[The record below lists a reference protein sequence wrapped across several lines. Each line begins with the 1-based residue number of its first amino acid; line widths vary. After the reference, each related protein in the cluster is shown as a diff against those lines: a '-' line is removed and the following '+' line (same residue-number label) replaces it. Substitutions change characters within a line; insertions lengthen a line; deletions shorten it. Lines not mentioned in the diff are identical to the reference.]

1 MQGMRLGKYLILD
14 KLGEGGMG
22 EVWRARDEQLNRSV
36 AIKILPPDVST
47 DPSRRARFEQ
57 EARALAALNHPNI
70 VAVYEAG
77 QHEGRAYIVSELVE
91 GEPLRAIL
99 NGSRPP
105 LRRLMEM
112 AAQIAEALAAAHH
125 AGIVHRDLKPENIM
139 VTPSG
144 RVKVLDFGL
153 AKQSAIRSADVT
165 ATLPLTHAG
174 TVMGTVGY
182 MSPEQV
188 RGEEADHR
196 SDIFSFG
203 VVLFEMLT
211 GKRAFQA
218 ASSVETMNAIL
229 HQDPPP
235 LDAEVPVLPPAMVTV
250 VHRCLEKRPEARFQ
264 SAADL
269 AFALQTVALTGASGT
284 FQALKPPVEK
294 RRRWLLPS
302 LAALG
307 AALLFAAGFLVRG
320 RTIERDPPRF
330 QQITFQRGL
339 VSNARFTAD
348 GRNVV
353 YGASWDGNPFRV
365 YMASPG
371 NPEPRDLGLP
381 DGAMLVAVSS
391 KDDLALLTGPFG
403 QDGTGTLSR
412 GSVLGGQMR
421 PLLEGVRMADW
432 APDGS
437 SLAVLRSVTGKFR
450 LEYPVGKVLADNIEW
465 PFLAIRVSPDGS
477 RVAYASYYKGT
488 SVGVGIIDSSG
499 KGQWLGTVSGQTS
512 EVVDPLLNWSP
523 DGREI
528 WFRSFD
534 LTEWGTIYA
543 IDLKGRRRVVT
554 RVPSHATIY
563 DIARNGRVLLRTDSR
578 QVGILGKGPGDK
590 MERDLSCLDA
600 SNLVGISDDGQ
611 AIVTTIVGESGGPM
625 GSVYLRKTDGSP
637 PIRVGDGKALDLS
650 PDGKWISGYAA
661 RENVAR
667 QFLLFPTGAGEE
679 FPVKIPTMGN
689 GGVVVGWLPGDR
701 QYVVIGE
708 LIGKRWQCFA
718 WDASRN
724 TLREVCPEGIPD
736 AILNLSPDRQWVL
749 SRGPKGGWFA
759 YPVAGGAPREVQGIS
774 AHDTVIG
781 WRADNRSIYIAA
793 HRDSNKTLPVS
804 TLDIVT
810 GQRTAWMEVRPMQSV
825 DEVFNLRITPD
836 GSAYAYNF
844 RVKSSDLYTAD
855 GLR

>member
-1 MQGMRLGKYLILD
+1 MKGMRLGKYLILD

-22 EVWRARDEQLNRSV
+22 EVWRARDEQLNRTV
-36 AIKILPPDVST
+36 AVKILSADVST
-47 DPSRRARFEQ
+47 DPGRRARFEQ

-91 GEPLRAIL
+91 GESLRAIIYG
-99 NGSRPP
+99 NRPP

-139 VTPSG
+139 VTPGG

-153 AKQSAIRSADVT
+153 AKQSAIRNADVT

-188 RGEEADHR
+188 RGEDADHR

-229 HQDPPP
+229 HQDTPP
-235 LDAEVPVLPPAMVTV
+235 LDTESPALPPAVVTV
-250 VHRCLEKRPEARFQ
+250 VHRCLEKRPDLRFQ

-284 FQALKPPVEK
+284 QQALKSPAK
-294 RRRWLLPS
+294 RRSGWLWPV
-302 LAALG
+302 AATLG
-307 AALLFAAGFLVRG
+307 AVLLFAAGFVVRG
-320 RTIERDPPRF
+320 RTINHDPPQF
-330 QQITFQRGL
+330 QRITFRRGL

-348 GRNVV
+348 GRSVV
-353 YGASWDGNPFRV
+353 YLASWDGNPFRV
-365 YMASPG
+365 FMATPG
-371 NPEPRDLGLP
+371 NPESRDLGLP
-381 DGAMLVAVSS
+381 EGAMMTALSS
-391 KDDLALLTGPFG
+391 KDELALLTGPFG

-412 GSVLGGQMR
+412 GSILGGQMR
-421 PLLEGVRMADW
+421 PMLEGVRWADW
-432 APDGS
+432 SPDGS
-437 SLAVLRSVTGKFR
+437 SLAVLRSVNGKFR
-450 LEYPVGKVLADNIEW
+450 LEYPIGKVLADNLEW
-465 PFLAIRVSPDGS
+465 PLLAIRVSPDGS

-488 SVGVGIIDSSG
+488 SVSVGIIDSAG
-499 KGQWLGTVSGQTS
+499 KQQFLGAVTGQTS

-523 DGREI
+523 DGHEI

-554 RVPSHATIY
+554 RVPSHVTLY
-563 DIARNGRVLLRTDSR
+563 DIARDGRVLLRTDSR
-578 QVGILGKGPGDK
+578 RVGILGKGPGDK

-611 AIVTTIVGESGGPM
+611 TIVTTIVGESAGPM

-637 PIRVGDGKALDLS
+637 PIRVGDGKALALS
-650 PDGKWISGYAA
+650 PDGKWISGYAS

-679 FPVKIPTMGN
+679 YAVKISKLGQ
-689 GGVVVGWLPGDR
+689 GGVVLGWLPGDR
-701 QYVVIGE
+701 LYLVTGA
-708 LIGKRWQCFA
+708 LSGKRWQCFA
-718 WDASRN
+718 WDAAHD

-736 AILNLSPDRQWVL
+736 ADLYLSPDRQWVL
-749 SRGPKGGWFA
+749 SRGPQGGWFA
-759 YPVAGGAPREVQGIS
+759 YSVAGGQPREVKGLS
-774 AHDTVIG
+774 PHDAVIG
-781 WRADNRSIYIAA
+781 WRADNRSIFIAV

-804 TLDIVT
+804 TLDIVS
-810 GQRTAWMEVRPMQSV
+810 GQRTPWMEIRPMQPV
-825 DEVFNLRITPD
+825 DEVFNLRIIPD

-844 RVKSSDLYTAD
+844 RVKASDLYTAE

>member
-1 MQGMRLGKYLILD
+1 MNGMRLGKYLILD

-22 EVWRARDEQLNRSV
+22 EVWRARDEQLNRTV
-36 AIKILPPDVST
+36 AVKILPSEVSS
-47 DPSRRARFEQ
+47 DPARRARFEL

-77 QHEGRAYIVSELVE
+77 QHDGRAYIISELVE
-91 GEPLRAIL
+91 GESLRAIINSNRL
-99 NGSRPP
+99 P

-112 AAQIAEALAAAHH
+112 ATQIAEALAAAHQ

-139 VTPSG
+139 VTSGG

-153 AKQSAIRSADVT
+153 AKQSAIRNADVT

-188 RGEEADHR
+188 RGGDADHR

-211 GKRAFQA
+211 GKRAFHA

-229 HQDPPP
+229 NQDPPP
-235 LDAEVPVLPPAMVTV
+235 LDAGSPALPPALVTV
-250 VHRCLEKRPEARFQ
+250 VHRCLEKRPELRFQ
-264 SAADL
+264 SSADL

-284 FQALKPPVEK
+284 HQAPKQPVH
-294 RRRWLLPS
+294 RRRWTWPVV
-302 LAALG
+302 AATG
-307 AALLFAAGFLVRG
+307 GALLFAAGLFVRG
-320 RTIERDPPRF
+320 RTIDHDPPHF
-330 QQITFQRGL
+330 QRITFRRGL
-339 VSNARFTAD
+339 VSNAGFTGD

-353 YGASWDGNPFRV
+353 YGASWDGNPFRI
-365 YMASPG
+365 YLATPG
-371 NPEPRDLGLP
+371 NPEARDLGLP
-381 DGAMLVAVSS
+381 DGSMLLAVSS
-391 KDDLALLTGPFG
+391 KDELAVLSGPFG
-403 QDGTGTLSR
+403 QDGAGTLSR
-412 GSVLGGQMR
+412 GSILGGQMR

-437 SLAVLRSVTGKFR
+437 SLAVLRSVNGKFR
-450 LEYPVGKVLADNIEW
+450 LECPVGKVLADNLEW
-465 PFLAIRVSPDGS
+465 PLLAIRVSPDGL

-488 SVGVGIIDSSG
+488 SVSMGIIDSSG
-499 KGQWLGTVSGQTS
+499 KREFLGAVSGQTS
-512 EVVDPLLNWSP
+512 EIVDPLLNWSP

-543 IDLKGRRRVVT
+543 IDLKGRRRIVT
-554 RVPSHATIY
+554 RIPAHATIY

-600 SNLVGISDDGQ
+600 SNLVGISDDGRTI
-611 AIVTTIVGESGGPM
+611 ATNIVGESGGPK

-637 PIRVGDGKALDLS
+637 PIRVGDGKAFALS

-661 RENVAR
+661 RDNVAR

-679 FPVKIPTMGN
+679 YPVKIPALGN
-689 GGVVVGWLPGDR
+689 GGVVYGWLPGDR
-701 QYVVIGE
+701 QYLVGGA
-708 LIGKRWQCFA
+708 LPGKRWQCFA
-718 WDASRN
+718 WDAGRN

-736 AILNLSPDRQWVL
+736 QMMYLSPDRQWVL
-749 SRGPKGGWFA
+749 SVGPQGRLFA
-759 YPVAGGAPREVQGIS
+759 YSVAGGDPREVRGIS
-774 AHDTVIG
+774 AHDAVLG
-781 WRADNRSIYIAA
+781 WRADSRSIFIAA

-804 TLDIVT
+804 TLDIVS
-810 GQRTAWMEVRPMQSV
+810 GQRTAWMEIRPMQSV